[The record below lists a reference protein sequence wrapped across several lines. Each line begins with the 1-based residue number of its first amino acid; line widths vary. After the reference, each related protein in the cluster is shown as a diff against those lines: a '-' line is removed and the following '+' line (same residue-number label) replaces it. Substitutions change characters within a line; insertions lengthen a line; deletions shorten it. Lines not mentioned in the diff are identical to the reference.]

1 MRSMRVLVIAL
12 TALAALVSCNR
23 DPNVAKKRYLD
34 SGNKY
39 YERGKFKEASIMYR
53 NALQKD
59 QRYGPAHYRLG
70 LTYIH
75 MGQLAPAVQSLR
87 RAVEL
92 LPVEQPDHWD
102 AAIKLSEIYLAASPD
117 KEYQSEVEGFTKQ
130 LLKRDPNSYDGH
142 RLSGDLEFVRSAA
155 ALRVGQKDEAKG
167 FLANAIA
174 EYRKA
179 DAIRPEQAG
188 IGMQLARALFA
199 YGDPASA
206 EQIYLHLVEKHKT
219 LDYAY
224 TELYRL
230 DMLTGKPEE
239 GEKVLKMGF
248 QGDPKQFGFL
258 TMLAAHYYNEKRT
271 SDMVGVLEQIKA
283 HSKDFPQAYLAVG
296 DFYLRMGSND
306 DAIREYRQGIAK
318 DPSKKATY
326 EKRIIESLM
335 REGKREEA
343 AEVNADILKADPN
356 DNDAH
361 GLAATL
367 LLDKGDINRALTEL
381 QSVVAR
387 APNNAVAHYN
397 LGRAHEARGESEQ
410 ARQEYQKAVDIRPDY
425 LLARLAV
432 AQLQLRKREW
442 DAALRTAELVLKVD
456 KANGNAR
463 LIETA
468 ALMGEQ
474 RYVDSRAM
482 LMEMQ
487 KGAPNSPDIYYQ
499 LGLIDMSEKKY
510 KEAEADFRRSF
521 DLNPANSRGLMG
533 IVETY
538 FSEHRPDDAINM
550 LQAEAAKEPKRVD
563 FRLAIASAS
572 VMAGRFDMAV
582 TQYQTALGML
592 GQDAAARA
600 DIFLRLG
607 ETYRRKGDL
616 GHAIPVLEQAR
627 QTMPDNPVVLSTL
640 ALALDGMGRKAE
652 ARKIYESTLKADPD
666 NGVALNNLAF
676 LIADSGGDLDQAL
689 TLAQRAKQMLPNT
702 AEVSDTLGLIYLRKN
717 LSDNAIDIF
726 RDLVSKQPGQPTFH
740 YHLGMA
746 FSQKGDRP
754 KAVEQLQ
761 QALRDNP
768 SLDERAKIQQLLS
781 QLG

>member
-12 TALAALVSCNR
+12 AALVALVSCNR
-23 DPNVAKKRYLD
+23 DPSVAKKRYLD

-39 YERGKFKEASIMYR
+39 FERGKFKEASIMYR

-70 LTYIH
+70 LTYIR

-92 LPVEQPDHWD
+92 LPTEQPDHWD

-117 KEYQSEVEGFTKQ
+117 KQYLEEVEGYAKQ

-142 RLSGDLEFVRSAA
+142 RLSGDLGYVRSAA
-155 ALRVGQKDEAKG
+155 ALRVAQREEAKA
-167 FLANAIA
+167 FLAESIV

-179 DAIRPEQAG
+179 DAIKPEQPG
-188 IGMQLARALFA
+188 IQMQLARALA
-199 YGDPASA
+199 AQGDSA
-206 EQIYLHLVEKHKT
+206 GAQQIYLHLIEKHKT

-258 TMLAAHYYNEKRT
+258 TMLAAHYYNQKRGD
-271 SDMVGVLEQIKA
+271 DMLGVLRQIKSHA
-283 HSKDFPQAYLAVG
+283 KDFPGAYLAVG
-296 DFYLRMGSND
+296 DFYLRLNGND
-306 DAIREYRQGIAK
+306 DAIREYREGIAK
-318 DPSKKATY
+318 DPDKKATY
-326 EKRIIESLM
+326 QKRIIEALM
-335 REGKREEA
+335 RQGKREEA
-343 AEVNADILKADPN
+343 AEVNAEILKADPG

-361 GLAATL
+361 GLSATL

-381 QSVVAR
+381 QAVVAR

-397 LGRAHEARGESEQ
+397 LGRAHEARGEPEQ

-425 LLARLAV
+425 LMARLAV

-442 DAALRTAELVLKVD
+442 DVALRTAEQVLSVD
-456 KANGNAR
+456 KTNANAR
-463 LIETA
+463 LIQSA
-468 ALMGEQ
+468 ALMGEG
-474 RYVDSRAM
+474 RFAESRAM
-482 LMEMQ
+482 LNEMQ

-499 LGLIDMSEKKY
+499 LGLIDLAEKKY
-510 KEAEADFRRSF
+510 KESEADFRRAY
-521 DLNPANSRGLMG
+521 DLNPTNSRGLMG

-538 FSEHRPDDAINM
+538 FAQHRPDDAINM
-550 LQAEAAKEPKRVD
+550 LQAEAAKAPKRVD
-563 FRLAIASAS
+563 FRLAVASSA
-572 VMAGRFDMAV
+572 VLAGKFDMAV
-582 TQYQTALGML
+582 AEYQTALGML
-592 GQDAAARA
+592 GTDAAARA
-600 DIFLRLG
+600 DIYLRLG

-616 GHAIPVLEQAR
+616 ASAVPVLEQAR
-627 QTMPDNPVVLSTL
+627 KVMPDNPVVLSTL
-640 ALALDGMGRKAE
+640 ALALDGSGHKTE
-652 ARKIYESTLKADPD
+652 ARKIYESTLKADPN

-676 LIADSGGDLDQAL
+676 LIADGGGDLDQAL

-726 RDLVSKQPGQPTFH
+726 RDLVTKQPSQSTFH

-754 KAVEQLQ
+754 KALEQLQ
-761 QALRDNP
+761 QALKENP
-768 SLDERAKIQQLLS
+768 PLDEKAKIQQLLNR
-781 QLG
+781 LG

>member
-1 MRSMRVLVIAL
+1 MRSKRVLVIAL
-12 TALAALVSCNR
+12 AALVALVSCNR
-23 DPNVAKKRYLD
+23 DPSVAKKRYLD

-39 YERGKFKEASIMYR
+39 FERGKLKEASIMYR

-59 QRYGPAHYRLG
+59 LRYGPAHYKLG
-70 LTYIH
+70 LTYIR
-75 MGQLAPAVQSLR
+75 MGQLAPAVASLR

-102 AAIKLSEIYLAASPD
+102 AVVKLSEIYLVASPD
-117 KEYQSEVEGFTKQ
+117 KLYMEEVEGFTKQ
-130 LLKRDPNSYDGH
+130 LLKRDPNSFDGH
-142 RLSGDLEFVRSAA
+142 RLRGDLGFVRSAT
-155 ALRVGQKDEAKG
+155 ALRLGQKDQAKAA
-167 FLANAIA
+167 LADSIA

-179 DAIRPEQAG
+179 DAIKPEQSG
-188 IGMQLARALFA
+188 IGMQLARALLAF
-199 YGDPASA
+199 GDAAGA
-206 EQIYLHLVEKHKT
+206 EQLYLHLIDKHKT

-230 DMLTGKPEE
+230 YMVIGKPEE

-258 TMLAAHYYNEKRT
+258 TMLAAHYYNEKRA
-271 SDMVGVLEQIKA
+271 SDMVGVLDQIKA
-283 HSKDFPQAYLAVG
+283 HAKDFPGAYLSVG
-296 DFYLRMGSND
+296 DFYLRMGGND

-318 DPSKKATY
+318 DPSKKSTY
-326 EKRIIESLM
+326 EKRIIEALM
-335 REGKREEA
+335 REGKKEEA
-343 AEVNADILKADPN
+343 AAVNAEILKGDPN

-367 LLDKGDINRALTEL
+367 MLDKGDINRAMTEL
-381 QSVVAR
+381 QAVVAR

-432 AQLQLRKREW
+432 AQLQLRAREY
-442 DAALRTAELVLKVD
+442 DAALRTAQQVLSVD
-456 KANGNAR
+456 KTNVNAR
-463 LIETA
+463 LIESA
-468 ALMGEQ
+468 AMMGEQ
-474 RYVDSRAM
+474 RYADSRTM
-482 LMEMQ
+482 LAEMQ

-499 LGLIDMSEKKY
+499 LGLIDLAEKKY
-510 KEAEADFRRSF
+510 AESEADFRRSYE
-521 DLNPANSRGLMG
+521 LNPANSRGLMG
-533 IVETY
+533 VVETY
-538 FSEHRPDDAINM
+538 FAQHRPDEAINM
-550 LQAEAAKEPKRVD
+550 LQAEAAKAPKRVD
-563 FRLAIASAS
+563 LRLAVASAS
-572 VMAGRFDMAV
+572 VMASRFDMAV
-582 TQYQTALGML
+582 NQYQAALNML
-592 GQDAAARA
+592 GADAAARG
-600 DIFLRLG
+600 DIYLRLG
-607 ETYRRKGDL
+607 ETYRRKGEL
-616 GHAIPVLEQAR
+616 ANAIPVLEQAR
-627 QTMPDNPVVLSTL
+627 KVMPDNPVVLSTL
-640 ALALDGMGRKAE
+640 ALALDGSGRKAD
-652 ARKIYESTLKADPD
+652 ARRIYESTLKADPN

-676 LIADSGGDLDQAL
+676 LIADGGGDLDQAL

-726 RDLVSKQPGQPTFH
+726 RDLVNKQPGQPTFH

-754 KAVEQLQ
+754 RALEQLQ
-761 QALRDNP
+761 QALKENP
-768 SLDERAKIQQLLS
+768 PLDEKAKIQQLLS

>member
-1 MRSMRVLVIAL
+1 MRSKRVLVIVL
-12 TALAALVSCNR
+12 TALVALVSCNR
-23 DPNVAKKRYLD
+23 DPSVAKKRYLD

-39 YERGKFKEASIMYR
+39 FERGKFKEASIMYR

-59 QRYGPAHYRLG
+59 LRYGPAHYKLG
-70 LTYIH
+70 LTYIRT
-75 MGQLAPAVQSLR
+75 GQLAPAVQSLR

-92 LPVEQPDHWD
+92 LPVEQPDQWD

-117 KEYQSEVEGFTKQ
+117 KQYLEEVEGYTKQ

-142 RLSGDLEFVRSAA
+142 RLSGDLGFVRSAA
-155 ALRVGQKDEAKG
+155 ALRVGQKDPAKE
-167 FLANAIA
+167 FLADAIA

-179 DAIRPEQAG
+179 DAIKPEQQG
-188 IGMQLARALFA
+188 IGMQLARALLA
-199 YGDPASA
+199 YGDTAGA
-206 EQIYLHLVEKHKT
+206 EHLYLHLIDKHKN

-230 DMLTGKPEE
+230 YMLTGKPEE

-248 QGDPKQFGFL
+248 QGDLQQFGFL
-258 TMLAAHYYNEKRT
+258 TMLAAHYYNQKRP
-271 SDMVGVLEQIKA
+271 SDMIGVLEQIKA
-283 HSKDFPQAYLAVG
+283 HSKEFPAAYLAVG
-296 DFYLRMGSND
+296 DFYLRMGGND

-318 DPSKKATY
+318 DPNKKPTY
-326 EKRIIESLM
+326 QKRIIEALM
-335 REGKREEA
+335 RQGKREEA
-343 AEVNADILKADPN
+343 AQVNGDILKADPA

-381 QSVVAR
+381 QAVVAR

-425 LLARLAV
+425 VLARLAV

-442 DAALRTAELVLKVD
+442 DAALRTAEQVLSVD
-456 KANGNAR
+456 KTNGNAR
-463 LIETA
+463 LIQSA
-468 ALMGEQ
+468 AMMGQQ
-474 RYVDSRAM
+474 RYADSRTM
-482 LMEMQ
+482 LAEMQ
-487 KGAPNSPDIYYQ
+487 KASPNSADIYYQ
-499 LGLIDMSEKKY
+499 LGLIDLAEKKY
-510 KEAEADFRRSF
+510 KESEADFRRSYE
-521 DLNPANSRGLMG
+521 LNPANSRGLMG

-538 FSEHRPDDAINM
+538 FAQHRPDDAINM
-550 LQAEAAKEPKRVD
+550 LQAEAVKAPKRVD
-563 FRLAIASAS
+563 LRLAVASAS
-572 VMAGRFDMAV
+572 VMAARFDMAV
-582 TQYQTALGML
+582 TQYKTALDML
-592 GQDAAARA
+592 GADAAARA
-600 DIFLRLG
+600 DIYLRLG

-616 GHAIPVLEQAR
+616 VDAIPALEQAR
-627 QTMPDNPVVLSTL
+627 KSMPDNSVVLSTL
-640 ALALDGMGRKAE
+640 ALALDGSGRKAE
-652 ARKIYESTLKADPD
+652 ARKIYETTLKNDPN

-676 LIADSGGDLDQAL
+676 LIADGGGDLDQAL

-726 RDLVSKQPGQPTFH
+726 QDLVNKQPNQPTFR

-754 KAVEQLQ
+754 RAIQQLQ
-761 QALRDNP
+761 QALKQNP
-768 SLDERAKIQQLLS
+768 PLDERERIQQLMNR
-781 QLG
+781 LG

>member
-12 TALAALVSCNR
+12 VALVALVSCNR
-23 DPNVAKKRYLD
+23 DPSVAKKRYLD

-39 YERGKFKEASIMYR
+39 YERGKYKEASIMYR

-59 QRYGPAHYRLG
+59 LRYGPAHYKLG
-70 LTYIH
+70 LTYIR

-87 RAVEL
+87 RAIEL

-117 KEYQSEVEGFTKQ
+117 KQYLEEVEGYTKQ

-142 RLSGDLEFVRSAA
+142 RLSGDLGFVRSAA
-155 ALRVGQKDEAKG
+155 ALRVAQKDQAKA
-167 FLANAIA
+167 FLTEGIA

-179 DAIRPEQAG
+179 DAIKPEQPG
-188 IGMQLARALFA
+188 IQMQLARALSAF
-199 YGDPASA
+199 GDAAGA
-206 EQIYLHLVEKHKT
+206 EQLYLHLIEKHKT

-230 DMLTGKPEE
+230 DMLIGKPDEA
-239 GEKVLKMGF
+239 EKILKMGF

-258 TMLAAHYYNEKRT
+258 TMLAAHYYNQKRT
-271 SDMVGVLEQIKA
+271 SDMIGVLDQIKA
-283 HSKDFPQAYLAVG
+283 HAKDFPSAYLAVG
-296 DFYLRMGSND
+296 DFYLRMGGND

-318 DPSKKATY
+318 DPQKKATY
-326 EKRIIESLM
+326 QKRIIEALM
-335 REGKREEA
+335 RQGKRQEA
-343 AEVNADILKADPN
+343 SEVNAEILKADPA

-381 QSVVAR
+381 QAVVAR

-442 DAALRTAELVLKVD
+442 DAALRTAEQVLAVD
-456 KANGNAR
+456 KTNANAR
-463 LIETA
+463 LIQSA

-474 RYVDSRAM
+474 RYADSRTM
-482 LMEMQ
+482 LAEMQ
-487 KGAPNSPDIYYQ
+487 KAAPNSPDIYYQ
-499 LGLIDMSEKKY
+499 LGLIDLSEKKF
-510 KEAEADFRRSF
+510 KEAEADFRRSYE
-521 DLNPANSRGLMG
+521 LNPANSRGLMG
-533 IVETY
+533 VVETY
-538 FSEHRPDDAINM
+538 FAEHRPDDAINM
-550 LQAEAAKEPKRVD
+550 LQAEAAKSPNRVD
-563 FRLAIASAS
+563 LHLAVASAS
-572 VMAGRFDMAV
+572 VMAARFDMAV
-582 TQYQTALGML
+582 AQYQTALNML
-592 GQDAAARA
+592 GTDAAARA
-600 DIFLRLG
+600 DIYLRLG
-607 ETYRRKGDL
+607 ETYRRKGDMNN
-616 GHAIPVLEQAR
+616 AIPALEQAR
-627 QTMPDNPVVLSTL
+627 KSMPDNPVVLSTL
-640 ALALDGMGRKAE
+640 ALALDSAGRKVD
-652 ARKIYESTLKADPD
+652 ARKIYESTLKADPN

-726 RDLVSKQPGQPTFH
+726 RDLVTKQPAQSTFH

-754 KAVEQLQ
+754 RALEQLQ
-761 QALRDNP
+761 QALKENP
-768 SLDERAKIQQLLS
+768 PREEKAKIQQLLS

>member
-1 MRSMRVLVIAL
+1 MRSMRVVVF
-12 TALAALVSCNR
+12 ALAALVTLVSCNR

-59 QRYGPAHYRLG
+59 QRYGPAHYKLG
-70 LTYIH
+70 LAYIH
-75 MGQLAPAVQSLR
+75 LGQFAPAVQSLR

-92 LPVEQPDHWD
+92 LPVEQPDHWQ

-117 KEYQSEVEGFTKQ
+117 KEYLAEVEGYTKGM
-130 LLKRDPNSYDGH
+130 LKRDPNSFDGH
-142 RLSGDLEFVRSAA
+142 RLSGDLAFVRSAA
-155 ALRVGQKDEAKG
+155 ALHVGQKDEAKG
-167 FLANAIA
+167 LLDEAIA

-179 DAIRPEQAG
+179 DAVKPDQAG
-188 IGMQLARALFA
+188 VGMQLARALFA
-199 YGDPASA
+199 SGDPASS
-206 EQIYLHLVEKHKT
+206 EQLYLHLIEKYKT

-224 TELYRL
+224 TELYRVY
-230 DMLTGKPEE
+230 MQTGKPEE

-258 TMLAAHYYNEKRT
+258 TMLAAHYYNLKRN
-271 SDMVGVLEQIKA
+271 SDMVGVLDQIKSHA
-283 HSKDFPQAYLAVG
+283 KDFPQAYQAVG

-306 DAIREYRQGIAK
+306 DAIRAYREGIEK
-318 DPSKKATY
+318 DPSRKATY
-326 EKRIIESLM
+326 QKHIIESLM
-335 REGKREEA
+335 RQGKREEA
-343 AEVNADILKADPN
+343 AEVNAEILKADPS

-361 GLAATL
+361 GLSATL

-381 QSVVAR
+381 QAVVAR

-410 ARQEYQKAVDIRPDY
+410 ARQEYQKAVEIRPDY

-442 DAALRTAELVLKVD
+442 DAALRTAEQVLTVD
-456 KANGNAR
+456 KTNANAR
-463 LIETA
+463 LIESA

-474 RYVDSRAM
+474 RYADSRTM
-482 LMEMQ
+482 LNEMQ
-487 KGAPNSPDIYYQ
+487 KAAPNSADVYYQ
-499 LGLIDMSEKKY
+499 LGLIDLSEKKY
-510 KEAEADFRRSF
+510 KEAEADFHRSYE
-521 DLNPANSRGLMG
+521 LNPANSRGLMG

-538 FSEHRPDDAINM
+538 FAQHRSDDAINM
-550 LQAEAAKEPKRVD
+550 LQAEAAKAPKRVD
-563 FRLAIASAS
+563 FHLAIASAA
-572 VMAGRFDMAV
+572 VMANRFDLGIA
-582 TQYQTALGML
+582 QYQAALGML
-592 GQDAAARA
+592 GQDAGGRA

-616 GHAIPVLEQAR
+616 ANAISMLQQA
-627 QTMPDNPVVLSTL
+627 QKSMPDNPVVLSTL
-640 ALALDGMGRKAE
+640 ALALDGSGRKAE

-689 TLAQRAKQMLPNT
+689 TLAQRAKQVLPNT

-726 RDLVSKQPGQPTFH
+726 RDLVNKQPGQATFH

-754 KAVEQLQ
+754 RALEQLQ
-761 QALRDNP
+761 QALKENP
-768 SLDERAKIQQLLS
+768 PQDERAKIQQLLS

>member
-1 MRSMRVLVIAL
+1 MRSIRALVIAL
-12 TALAALVSCNR
+12 VALVALVSCNR

-59 QRYGPAHYRLG
+59 QRYGPAHYKLG

-75 MGQLAPAVQSLR
+75 VGQLAPAVQSLR

-117 KEYQSEVEGFTKQ
+117 KQYQEEVEGFTKQ

-142 RLSGDLEFVRSAA
+142 RLSGDLAFVRSAA
-155 ALRVGQKDEAKG
+155 ALRVGQKDEAKA
-167 FLANAIA
+167 FLTDAVA

-179 DAIRPEQAG
+179 DAIKPDQVG
-188 IGMQLARALFA
+188 VGMQLARALFA
-199 YGDPASA
+199 SGDPNGA
-206 EQIYLHLVEKHKT
+206 EQLYLHLIDKHKT
-219 LDYAY
+219 QDYAY

-230 DMLTGKPEE
+230 YILTGKPDQA
-239 GEKVLKMGF
+239 EKILKLGF
-248 QGDPKQFGFL
+248 QGDPAQFGFL

-271 SDMVGVLEQIKA
+271 GDMVGVLEQIKSHA
-283 HSKDFPQAYLAVG
+283 KDFPQAYQAVG

-306 DAIREYRQGIAK
+306 DAIRSYREGIAK
-318 DPSKKATY
+318 DPAKKATY
-326 EKRIIESLM
+326 EKHIIEALM

-343 AEVNADILKADPN
+343 AEVNGEILKSDPS

-410 ARQEYQKAVDIRPDY
+410 ARQEYQKAVEIRPDY

-442 DAALRTAELVLKVD
+442 DAALRSAEQILKID
-456 KANGNAR
+456 KTNGNAR
-463 LIETA
+463 LIQSA

-474 RYVDSRAM
+474 RYADSRTM
-482 LMEMQ
+482 LVEMQ
-487 KGAPNSPDIYYQ
+487 KAAPNSPDIYYQ
-499 LGLIDMSEKKY
+499 LGLIDLAEKKY
-510 KEAEADFRRSF
+510 KEAESDFRHSF

-538 FSEHRPDDAINM
+538 FSEHRPDDAISM
-550 LQAEAAKEPKRVD
+550 LQAEAAKAPKRVD

-572 VMAGRFDMAV
+572 VMASHFDMAV
-582 TQYQTALGML
+582 TQYQTALNML

-600 DIFLRLG
+600 DIYLRLG

-616 GHAIPVLEQAR
+616 ANAINMLEQAR
-627 QTMPDNPVVLSTL
+627 KSMPDNPVVLSTL
-640 ALALDGMGRKAE
+640 ALALDGSGRKAD

-726 RDLVSKQPGQPTFH
+726 RDLVSKQPGQSTFH

-761 QALRDNP
+761 QALKDNP
-768 SLDERAKIQQLLS
+768 PLDEKAKIQQLLN